1 MRQNFIN
8 SQIKNED
15 CVVDS
20 MVIMELTELKHLD
33 NIDLLKYLAYLQICQ
48 ENSSHLYTLQELQN
62 CILRGENITS
72 DENLWKKLGNTQTG
86 LFVENYICCGT
97 DQFRAF
103 VADATERPWQ
113 LCVLVKSL
121 LNYKKLSHKDLYTV
135 TFFLFLSDKLATR
148 LGLDYYVLGN
158 YGCSNEIQ
166 ILDID
171 KKKQSYLE
179 FTEADCLRL
188 ANGRIETFDFI
199 NEYCCEKGGNVGL
212 KPFLKTEKGY
222 FILSPNAL
230 INAAW
235 RELLKVMKAQIAD
248 NEIYEIYHASL
259 AAEIHNTLAEKLPS
273 IKELMRRGD
282 NAYTAVFIMH
292 NHRYIAV
299 SVATKKTK
307 VVDVDSV
314 NPPENIDYLDI
325 SSHLKLMDKEIK
337 TFDKDACVAHVVIP
351 ITMQNEIVF
360 AMLNYETPAMM
371 IQWEPL
377 KALLKKDD
385 DNYMWLYYY
394 ALDRSNT
401 HVTFSLDAK
410 EEDIIAL
417 YLKYK
422 KSFYFG
428 DKVTTRQMVYLEP
441 GYALPLLFEIKH
453 QANIHIVF
461 DRHNALVVEREQDCP
476 DSLPLYESRGGDFDM
491 IVGEFMICNIFIELP
506 KDTKERYPDLHA
518 VGRSILLWYYATEN
532 SIGRPI
538 LMHNLNLSIESNESI
553 KQGFLLENRDYFTII
568 KVSPNVLGD
577 KNGHDLE
584 QSLLTAVIRNADK
597 VGHVL
602 YRDYETLI
610 SDMFKK
616 CQGGLIHRMSDQDL
630 LCDTTIGE
638 RSYYVVDRRRK
649 NLVIIELAEKFNHY
663 TEGPLTLDES
673 KKLVDS
679 IIHYLNNRIT
689 TILERYDLEK
699 LLTSLAILRDG
710 LIFWGRTIRERY
722 NSMISFYRFLGTD
735 DPVQEKR
742 IHEFVE
748 TDLCTRCLIEY
759 ALIKCSRHGKQD
771 IIDDIDSI
779 EEMFA
784 LMSELVN
791 FGYLSDYYKSSSFK
805 NVIEV
810 LPNGRFAYP
819 QDENIGLSKYAKQVT
834 LDRLE
839 HPAIYDKLKS
849 LTKDLDY
856 QEYEKI
862 FQNVFMSEFGI
873 EFNQFTDIT
882 TAIIQQMQDSKQGML
897 IEEIGSFRKRISS
910 AAKVNEDVVNGYI
923 CAFSINSIYHD
934 LGSFPIFKEHDTFP
948 SRYKR
953 KLGLMY
959 RPICV
964 FHSNGEDKITF
975 SYRGFI
981 QSQYNLLDNIRNS
994 NYSSLSTVM
1003 GQYIGKLNQT
1013 RGKNFETGVYELYKQ
1028 MPSLIMCHRSAQI
1041 GPKERLQNKS
1051 GALGDIDIMLIDNKK
1066 KKILL
1071 VEAKNYNECKTPY
1084 EAVVYEKKMLDD
1096 MKMVVKRDKW
1106 AKGNKQLFESY
1117 ARSET
1122 FDYQVA
1128 SIMLTFNLCP
1138 VKFFCDNY
1146 KTPLPIV
1153 WIRDVIEDPM
1163 SIFDFGNYS

>member
-1 MRQNFIN
+1 M
-8 SQIKNED
+8 
-15 CVVDS
+15 
-20 MVIMELTELKHLD
+20 IMELSDLKHFD
-33 NIDLLKYLAYLQICQ
+33 NIDLLKYLAYLQVCQ
-48 ENSSHLYTLQELQN
+48 ENSPHLYTLQELQN
-62 CILRGENITS
+62 CILRGEDITS
-72 DENLWKKLGNTQTG
+72 DENLWKNLGDTQTG
-86 LFVENYICCGT
+86 LFVENYMYCGT

-113 LCVLVKSL
+113 LCALIESL
-121 LNYKKLSHKDLYTV
+121 LHDKKLSHKDLCTV
-135 TFFLFLSDKLATR
+135 TFFLSLSDKLATR
-148 LGLDYYVLGN
+148 LGLDYYVLGD

-166 ILDID
+166 VLDID
-171 KKKQSYLE
+171 KKKLSCLE
-179 FTEADCLRL
+179 FTEEDFLRL
-188 ANGRIETFDFI
+188 VNGRIETFDFI
-199 NEYCCEKGGNVGL
+199 NEYCCEKGCNVGL
-212 KPFLKTEKGY
+212 RPFLKTGKSY

-235 RELLKVMKAQIAD
+235 RELLKGMKAQITD
-248 NEIYEIYHASL
+248 KEIYEICHASL
-259 AAEIHNTLAEKLPS
+259 AAEIHNTLAGKLPF
-273 IKELMRRGD
+273 IKKLTRRGD
-282 NAYTAVFIMH
+282 DAYTAVFIMH
-292 NHRYIAV
+292 IHRYLAV

-307 VVDVDSV
+307 VVDIDSV
-314 NPPENIDYLDI
+314 DPSGDIDYLDI
-325 SSHLKLMDKEIK
+325 SSHLKLMDEEIK
-337 TFDKDACVAHVVIP
+337 IFDKDACVVHVVIP

-360 AMLNYETPAMM
+360 TIVNYETPTMM

-385 DNYMWLYYY
+385 DNDMWLYYY

-401 HVTFSLDAK
+401 HATFSPDAK

-422 KSFYFG
+422 KSFYFD
-428 DKVTTRQMVYLEP
+428 DKATGRQKMVYLEP

-453 QANIHIVF
+453 RANIHIVF
-461 DRHNALVVEREQDCP
+461 NRHNALVVEREQDCP
-476 DSLPLYESRGGDFDM
+476 DSFPLYESRDGDFDL

-518 VGRSILLWYYATEN
+518 VARSILLWYYAMEN

-538 LMHNLNLSIESNESI
+538 LVHNLNFSIESNESI
-553 KQGFLLENRDYFTII
+553 KQGFLFEDRDYFTII

-597 VGHVL
+597 VGYVL
-602 YRDYETLI
+602 YGDYETLI
-610 SDMFKK
+610 SDMFKR
-616 CQGGLIHRMSDQDL
+616 CQGGVIHRMSDYDL

-649 NLVIIELAEKFNHY
+649 KIVIGELSDRFNHY
-663 TEGPLTLDES
+663 TEGPLSLDES

-699 LLTSLAILRDG
+699 LLTSLETLRDG
-710 LIFWGRTIRERY
+710 LIFWGRTIHERY

-748 TDLCTRCLIEY
+748 SDLCARCLIEY
-759 ALIKCSRHGKQD
+759 ALIKCSKHGNQD

-779 EEMFA
+779 EEIFA
-784 LMSELVN
+784 LMSELIN
-791 FGYLSDYYKSSSFK
+791 LGYLSDYYKSSSF
-805 NVIEV
+805 NDVIEV

-819 QDENIGLSKYAKQVT
+819 QDKNMGLSKYAKQVT

-839 HPAIYDKLKS
+839 HPAIYDKLNG
-849 LTKDLDY
+849 LVRDLDY
-856 QEYEKI
+856 PKYEKM
-862 FQNVFMSEFGI
+862 FRDVFMSEFGI
-873 EFNQFTDIT
+873 EFSQFTDIT

-897 IEEIGSFRKRISS
+897 VEEVSTFKKRISS
-910 AAKVNEDVVNGYI
+910 AVKVNENIVNSYI
-923 CAFSINSIYHD
+923 CAFSINSSYHN
-934 LGSFPIFKEHDTFP
+934 LSFFPMFREHDTFP

-959 RPICV
+959 RPMCV
-964 FHSNGEDKITF
+964 FHSNGKDKITF

-981 QSQYNLLDNIRNS
+981 QSQYNLLENIRNS

-1013 RGKNFETGVYELYKQ
+1013 RGRNFETGVYDLYKEI
-1028 MPSLIMCHRSAQI
+1028 PELMCYRSAQI
-1041 GPKERLQNKS
+1041 GPKERLQNKN

-1117 ARSET
+1117 AKSET
-1122 FDYQVA
+1122 SDYQVS